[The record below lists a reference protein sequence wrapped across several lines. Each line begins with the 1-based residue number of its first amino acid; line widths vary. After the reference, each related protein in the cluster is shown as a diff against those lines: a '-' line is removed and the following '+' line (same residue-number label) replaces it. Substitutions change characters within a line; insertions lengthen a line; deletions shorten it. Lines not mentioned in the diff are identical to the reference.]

1 MISVSFEV
9 PLYVQGVLGRDAFHA
24 GLALAP
30 LSVGWPLAATFSGR
44 LAIRYGYR
52 TTATVGMI
60 IDVVSVA
67 LLLTLGLHSSFAT
80 VCIYGFF
87 IGVGLGLSATPM
99 LIAIQGAVPWARRG
113 IATATSMFVRSFGQV
128 AGLAIM
134 GAIINSATAGIRG
147 GSAVNRTLNV
157 GGARGLPA
165 SVVDHIHRV
174 LLNGIHGAFIAAL
187 VAAVLATM
195 IISRLP
201 GGSAREH
208 ELDENRSRGAAA
220 PETPVEQRVG

>member
-1 MISVSFEV
+1 MISISFAV

-52 TTATVGMI
+52 TTATVGMA

-67 LLLTLGLHSSFAT
+67 LLLTLGLHSSFAA

-99 LIAIQGAVPWARRG
+99 LIAIQGAVSWARRG

-134 GAIINSATAGIRG
+134 GLIINSATAGIRG
-147 GSAVNRTLNV
+147 GSAVNQTLNV
-157 GGARGLPA
+157 GGGHGLPA
-165 SVVDHIHRV
+165 EVLDKIHRE
-174 LLNGIHGAFIAAL
+174 LLNGIHGAFVAAL
-187 VAAVLATM
+187 IAAVLAAV
-195 IISRLP
+195 IVAQLP

-208 ELDENRSRGAAA
+208 ELDENRSRGTA
-220 PETPVEQRVG
+220 PDPTPVEQRVG